1 MVNVMIDELA
11 WTEYR
16 RRVVEE
22 RQPVLLPLGALEQ
35 HGPHM
40 SMNPD
45 VIIPTAISEAVA
57 RNITALV
64 APPFAYGAKSQQ
76 KSGGGNHL
84 CGTTSLDGHTLS
96 LALKDVLKEFA
107 RHGVRRVAVMNGHYE
122 NMPFATEGIEL
133 AIQEL
138 KWAGIDD
145 FHVIVISYW
154 DFVTDDT
161 IKKVFPADF
170 TGWDVEHGG
179 ILETSL
185 MPHLKPAL
193 VDMSLA
199 PQQPPAKFPPYTV
212 FPPHPEWT
220 PPSGCLSS
228 PAAATAEKG
237 KLLFDVTV
245 SGISVALRNEPY
257 FQPG

>member
-16 RRVVEE
+16 RRVIEKHE
-22 RQPVLLPLGALEQ
+22 PVLIPLGALEQ

-45 VIIPTAISEAVA
+45 VIIPTAISVAVA
-57 RNITALV
+57 QNINALV

-96 LALKDVLKEFA
+96 LTLKDILKEFG
-107 RHGVRRVAVMNGHYE
+107 RHGVRRIAVINGHYE
-122 NMPFATEGIEL
+122 NLPFATEGVEL

-138 KWAGIDD
+138 KWAGIED
-145 FHVIVISYW
+145 FRVIVISYW
-154 DFVTDDT
+154 DFVTQDT
-161 IKKVFPADF
+161 IGKVFPDDF

-185 MPHLKPAL
+185 MLHLKPDL

-199 PQQPPAKFPPYTV
+199 PVQSPARFPSYTV
-212 FPPHPEWT
+212 FPPPPDWT

-228 PAAATAEKG
+228 PAAATAQKG
-237 KLLFDVTV
+237 QLLFDVTV
-245 SGISVALRNEPY
+245 EGISRALKQEPY
-257 FQPG
+257 WKPS

>member
-11 WTEYR
+11 WTEYQ

-22 RQPVLLPLGALEQ
+22 RQPVLIPLGALEQ

-45 VIIPTAISEAVA
+45 VIIPTAISKAVA
-57 RNITALV
+57 QNINALV

-76 KSGGGNHL
+76 KSGGGNHM

-96 LALKDVLKEFA
+96 LALKDVLKEFG
-107 RHGVRRVAVMNGHYE
+107 RHGVRRVAVINGHYE
-122 NMPFATEGIEL
+122 NLPFATEGIEQ

-138 KWAGIDD
+138 KWGGVGD
-145 FHVIVISYW
+145 FRVIIISYW
-154 DFVTDDT
+154 DFVMQDT
-161 IKKVFPADF
+161 IMKVFPDEF

-185 MPHLKPAL
+185 MLHLKPEL
-193 VDMSLA
+193 VNMSLA
-199 PQQPPAKFPPYTV
+199 PIQSPAKFPPYTV
-212 FPPHPEWT
+212 F
-220 PPSGCLSS
+220 L
-228 PAAATAEKG
+228 PAM
-237 KLLFDVTV
+237 
-245 SGISVALRNEPY
+245 
-257 FQPG
+257 QPQPASTETG

>member
-1 MVNVMIDELA
+1 MVSVLIDELA

-16 RRVVEE
+16 RRAVDE
-22 RQPVLLPLGALEQ
+22 RQPVLIPLGALEQ

-45 VIIPTAISEAVA
+45 VVIPSAIAAAVA
-57 RNITALV
+57 RNIGALV
-64 APPFAYGAKSQQ
+64 APAFAYGAKSQQ
-76 KSGGGNHL
+76 KSGGGNHM

-96 LALKDVLKEFA
+96 LALKDILKEFA
-107 RHGVRRVAVMNGHYE
+107 RHGVRRVALMNGHYE
-122 NMPFATEGIEL
+122 NLAFVTEGTEL

-138 KWAGIDD
+138 KWSGIDD
-145 FHVIVISYW
+145 FRVIIISYW
-154 DFVTDDT
+154 DFVTPDT
-161 IKKVFPADF
+161 IKKVFPEDF

-185 MPHLKPAL
+185 MLHLKPDL

-199 PQQPPAKFPPYTV
+199 PIQPPAKFPPYTV
-212 FPPHPEWT
+212 FPPLPEWT
-220 PPSGCLSS
+220 PESGCLSS

-237 KLLFDVTV
+237 KILFDVTV
-245 SGISVALRNEPY
+245 EGITSALQSEPSW
-257 FQPG
+257 QQK

>member
-1 MVNVMIDELA
+1 MVSVSIDELA

-16 RRVVEE
+16 RRVVDE
-22 RQPVLLPLGALEQ
+22 RQPVLIPLGALEQ
-35 HGPHM
+35 HGLHM

-45 VIIPTAISEAVA
+45 VVIPTAISKAVA
-57 RNITALV
+57 QNIKALV
-64 APPFAYGAKSQQ
+64 APAFAYGAKSQQ

-96 LALKDVLKEFA
+96 LALRDVLKEFG
-107 RHGVRRVAVMNGHYE
+107 RHGARRVAVINGHYE
-122 NMPFATEGIEL
+122 NLPFATEGIEL

-138 KWAGIDD
+138 KWSGIED
-145 FHVIVISYW
+145 FRVIIISYW
-154 DFVTDDT
+154 DFVTQDT
-161 IKKVFPADF
+161 IKKVFPDEF

-185 MPHLKPAL
+185 MLHLKPEL

-199 PQQPPAKFPPYTV
+199 PVQSPAKFPPYTV
-212 FPPHPEWT
+212 FPPIPEWT

-228 PAAATAEKG
+228 PADATEEKG

-245 SGISVALRNEPY
+245 EGISTALKQEPLW
-257 FQPG
+257 QPS